1 MELSKVMRTSGAV
14 REFTAD
20 DQVQPSVLYR
30 VLDNARFA
38 PSGGNQQGWHVTVV
52 RDPTLRRRL
61 ADLSVAAFRRYVAEQ
76 SAGYRAFSVVDS
88 APTDVEIPDG
98 IPIDQML
105 AAIENA
111 PEVLV
116 VTVDLRTLA
125 VLDRDLDRPSIVGG
139 ASIYPFV
146 QNILL
151 AARDEGLGGAV
162 STFVVAGE
170 PEAALLLN
178 LPRGHAIAAM
188 IQLGRPLHQ
197 VTRLTR
203 HPVESFATVDRFDGD
218 VLSSGGRAR
227 TS

>member
-1 MELSKVMRTSGAV
+1 VELSEVMRTSGAV

-20 DQVQPSVLYR
+20 DQVQPNVLYR

-38 PSGGNQQGWHVTVV
+38 PSGGNQQGWHVIVV

-61 ADLSVAAFRRYVAEQ
+61 AGLSVAAFRRYVAEQ
-76 SAGYRAFSVVDS
+76 SAGYRAFSVVDP
-88 APTDVEIPDG
+88 APIDVEIPDG
-98 IPIDQML
+98 IPTDQML

-111 PEVLV
+111 LEVLV

-162 STFVVAGE
+162 STFMVAGE
-170 PEAALLLN
+170 REAALLLN
-178 LPRGHAIAAM
+178 LPRDHAIAAM
-188 IQLGRPLHQ
+188 IQLGKPLHQ

-203 HPVESFATVDRFDGD
+203 NPVESFATVDRFDGD
-218 VLSSGGRAR
+218 VLSGGGPAR